1 MYDQHYIQCIYINRS
16 SYPDS
21 GETPMETGEN
31 EDEEVVS
38 ENVLD
43 TEGYELVLPSGEA
56 LGIIQTERGGGG

>member
-1 MYDQHYIQCIYINRS
+1 
-16 SYPDS
+16 
-21 GETPMETGEN
+21 METGEN

-56 LGIIQTERGGGG
+56 LGIIQRERGGWLR

>member
-1 MYDQHYIQCIYINRS
+1 
-16 SYPDS
+16 
-21 GETPMETGEN
+21 METGEN

-56 LGIIQTERGGGG
+56 LSIIQREGGVLID

>member
-1 MYDQHYIQCIYINRS
+1 MYDQHYNTMYIYINRS

-56 LGIIQTERGGGG
+56 LGIIQREGGC